1 MFKSE
6 TQQGDKRA
14 VDEVVMDSE
23 HLTGLIWEA
32 PDKETTD
39 NPGRTLSCVM
49 SKNMER
55 LGGRKATAG

>member
-1 MFKSE
+1 
-6 TQQGDKRA
+6 
-14 VDEVVMDSE
+14 MDSE
-23 HLTGLIWEA
+23 HLTGLIWDA

-55 LGGRKATAG
+55 LGDRKATAGWKGK